1 MPADVTVP
9 GLSSAGFRFLS
20 DFLKKILDKPQQII
34 PSSPSVIARVPYVHW
49 NLVRPVINW
58 SLSFFFFPICSPV
71 VLTLQGDDTSIE
83 IALVLRTTITT
94 TKKEVKRWN
103 ILVISWVQG
112 GYWCPSSVAKRVA
125 PIIRSLSRRERSGE
139 VMPCAVEEFGKS
151 GCSNKVWIDLGS
163 G

>member
-58 SLSFFFFPICSPV
+58 SLSFFFSYLLPN

-83 IALVLRTTITT
+83 IALVWRTTITT
-94 TKKEVKRWN
+94 TKKEVKRWH
-103 ILVISWVQG
+103 ILVISWVQAG

-139 VMPCAVEEFGKS
+139 VMPCAVEELGKS
-151 GCSNKVWIDLGS
+151 GCSNKVWIDLGM
-163 G
+163 